1 MPAPAEAISTAQKT
15 ADVFLAQGPMGA
27 VVVAESLLLIVA
39 GFAIWKLYSDKEG
52 LISKLLQV
60 ASAME
65 ASKNATERFEDA
77 LQALRATLETRGQTV
92 ADLSQRVELMDR
104 DLKHGLGNLSAALN
118 GIANFLQRGRRS
130 APLLGSSQEQDDE
143 WGPR

>member
-1 MPAPAEAISTAQKT
+1 
-15 ADVFLAQGPMGA
+15 MGA

-130 APLLGSSQEQDDE
+130 APLLGSSREQDDE

>member
-1 MPAPAEAISTAQKT
+1 
-15 ADVFLAQGPMGA
+15 MGA

-130 APLLGSSQEQDDE
+130 APLLGSPQEQDDE